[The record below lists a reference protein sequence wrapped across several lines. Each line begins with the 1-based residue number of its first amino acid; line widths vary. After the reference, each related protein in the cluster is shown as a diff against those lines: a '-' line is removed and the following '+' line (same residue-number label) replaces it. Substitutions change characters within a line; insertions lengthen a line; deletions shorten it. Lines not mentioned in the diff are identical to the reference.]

1 MKKERKEAM
10 ILKIFLF
17 LKVSMWVIQCQA
29 VRLLFK
35 KLRVVI
41 IIIMIIIKTGLLVF
55 ERHLMR

>member
-17 LKVSMWVIQCQA
+17 LKGSMWVIQCQA

-41 IIIMIIIKTGLLVF
+41 IIIIIIKTGLLVF

>member
-17 LKVSMWVIQCQA
+17 LKGSMWVIQCQA

-41 IIIMIIIKTGLLVF
+41 IIIIIKTGLLVF

>member
-1 MKKERKEAM
+1 LKKERKEAM

-41 IIIMIIIKTGLLVF
+41 IMIIIKTGLLVF